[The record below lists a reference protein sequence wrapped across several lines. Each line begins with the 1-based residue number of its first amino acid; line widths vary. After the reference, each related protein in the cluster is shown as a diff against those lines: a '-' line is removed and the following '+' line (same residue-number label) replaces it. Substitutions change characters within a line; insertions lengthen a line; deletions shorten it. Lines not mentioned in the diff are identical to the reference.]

1 MIDAGQ
7 LRKGIAIQLEGKIY
21 QVVEYTHIKIG
32 RGSAQVKLRLRD
44 ARGGGVIERAF
55 QATERF
61 EPAFL
66 DRRDVQ
72 FLYSDGDI
80 YHFMDDESFEQ
91 IELTAERLGDNV
103 KYLKDGLSLALL
115 VHDSDIVSVEL
126 PVAVELEVVE
136 TEPGFKGNTA
146 TGGTKPATL
155 ESGAVVNVPLFM
167 SVGDVVKVDTRT
179 GQYLEKAS

>member
-7 LRKGIAIQLEGKIY
+7 LRKGIAIQLDGKVF

-44 ARGGGVIERAF
+44 ARSGGVVERAF
-55 QATERF
+55 QSTERF

-66 DRRDVQ
+66 EHRPVQ
-72 FLYSDGDI
+72 FLYRDGDV
-80 YHFMDDESFEQ
+80 YHFMDSETFEQ
-91 IELTAERLGDNV
+91 TELRAEKLGDAA
-103 KYLKDGLSLALL
+103 KYLKDGLSLEML
-115 VHDSDIVSVEL
+115 VHDADVVSVEL
-126 PVAVELEVVE
+126 PVAVELTVTE
-136 TEPGFKGNTA
+136 TEPGFRGNTA

-155 ESGAVVNVPLFM
+155 ETGAVVQVPLFM

>member
-7 LRKGIAIQLEGKIY
+7 LRKGIAIQLDGKVF

-44 ARGGGVIERAF
+44 ARSGGVVERAF

-66 DRRDVQ
+66 EHRPVQ
-72 FLYSDGDI
+72 FLYRDGDV
-80 YHFMDDESFEQ
+80 YHFMDSETFEQ
-91 IELTAERLGDNV
+91 MELSAEKLGDAA
-103 KYLKDGLSLALL
+103 KYLKDGLSLEML
-115 VHDSDIVSVEL
+115 VHDADVVSVEL
-126 PVAVELEVVE
+126 PVAVELTVTE
-136 TEPGFKGNTA
+136 TEPGFRGNTA

-155 ESGAVVNVPLFM
+155 ETGAVVQVPLFM

>member
-7 LRKGIAIQLEGKIY
+7 LRKGIAIELEGKIY

-66 DRRDVQ
+66 ERREVQ

-115 VHDSDIVSVEL
+115 VHNSDIVSVEL

-155 ESGAVVNVPLFM
+155 ESGVVVNVPLFM

>member
-7 LRKGIAIQLEGKIY
+7 LRKGIAIQLDGKVF

-44 ARGGGVIERAF
+44 ARSGGVVERAF
-55 QATERF
+55 QSTERF

-66 DRRDVQ
+66 EHRPVQ
-72 FLYSDGDI
+72 FLYRDGDV
-80 YHFMDDESFEQ
+80 YHFMDSETFEQ
-91 IELTAERLGDNV
+91 TELSAEKLGDAA
-103 KYLKDGLSLALL
+103 KYLKDGLSLEML
-115 VHDSDIVSVEL
+115 VHDADVVSVEL
-126 PVAVELEVVE
+126 PVAVELTVTE
-136 TEPGFKGNTA
+136 TEPGFRGNTA

-155 ESGAVVNVPLFM
+155 ETGAVVQVPLFM

>member
-21 QVVEYTHIKIG
+21 QVVEFTHIKIG

-66 DRRDVQ
+66 DRRAVQ

-80 YHFMDDESFEQ
+80 YHFMDDETFEQ
-91 IELTAERLGDNV
+91 MELSAEKLGDNV
-103 KYLKDGLSLALL
+103 KYLKDGLSLDML
-115 VHDSDIVSVEL
+115 VHESDIVSVEL
-126 PVAVELEVVE
+126 PVAVELAVTE

-155 ESGAVVNVPLFM
+155 ESGVVVNVPLFM

>member
-115 VHDSDIVSVEL
+115 VHNSDIVSVEL
-126 PVAVELEVVE
+126 PVAVELGVVE

>member
-21 QVVEYTHIKIG
+21 QVVEFTHIKIG

-66 DRRDVQ
+66 DRRAVQ
-72 FLYSDGDI
+72 FLYSDGDT
-80 YHFMDDESFEQ
+80 YHFMDDETFEQ
-91 IELTAERLGDNV
+91 MELSAEKLGDNV
-103 KYLKDGLSLALL
+103 KYLKDGLSLDML
-115 VHDSDIVSVEL
+115 VHESDIVSVEL
-126 PVAVELEVVE
+126 PVSVELAVTE

-155 ESGAVVNVPLFM
+155 ESGVVVNVPLFM

>member
-115 VHDSDIVSVEL
+115 VHNSDIVSVEL

>member
-7 LRKGIAIQLEGKIY
+7 LRKGIAIQLDGKVF

-44 ARGGGVIERAF
+44 ARSGGVVERAF
-55 QATERF
+55 QSTERF

-66 DRRDVQ
+66 EHRPVQ
-72 FLYSDGDI
+72 FLYRDGDV
-80 YHFMDDESFEQ
+80 YHFMDSETFEQ
-91 IELTAERLGDNV
+91 MELSAEKLGDAA
-103 KYLKDGLSLALL
+103 KYLKDGLSLEML
-115 VHDSDIVSVEL
+115 VHDADVVSVEL
-126 PVAVELEVVE
+126 PVAVELTVTE
-136 TEPGFKGNTA
+136 TEPGFRGNTA

-155 ESGAVVNVPLFM
+155 ETGAVVQVPLFM

>member
-7 LRKGIAIQLEGKIY
+7 LRKGIAIQLDGRLF

-44 ARGGGVIERAF
+44 VRSGGVVERAF

-66 DRRDVQ
+66 ERRQVQ
-72 FLYSDGDI
+72 FLYSDEDV
-80 YHFMDDESFEQ
+80 YHFMDDETYEQ
-91 IELTAERLGDNV
+91 TELPAEKLGDAV
-103 KYLKDGLSLALL
+103 KYLTDGLSLEML
-115 VHDSDIVSVEL
+115 VHDADIVSVEL
-126 PVAVELEVVE
+126 PVAVELTVTE
-136 TEPGFKGNTA
+136 TEPGFRGNTA
-146 TGGTKPATL
+146 SGGTKPATM
-155 ESGAVVNVPLFM
+155 ETGAVVQVPLFIA
-167 SVGDVVKVDTRT
+167 VGDVLKVDTRT

>member
-7 LRKGIAIQLEGKIY
+7 LRKGIAIELEGKLY
-21 QVVEYTHIKIG
+21 QVVEFTHIKIG

-44 ARGGGVIERAF
+44 VRGGGVIERAF

-61 EPAFL
+61 ESAFL
-66 DRRDVQ
+66 DRRAVQ
-72 FLYSDGDI
+72 YLYSDGDT

-91 IELTAERLGDNV
+91 VELDSEKLGDSV
-103 KYLKDGLSLALL
+103 KYLKDGLSLEIL
-115 VHDSDIVSVEL
+115 VHGSDIVSVEL

-155 ESGAVVNVPLFM
+155 ETGVVVNVPLFM
-167 SVGDVVKVDTRT
+167 SVGDRVKVDTRT

>member
-21 QVVEYTHIKIG
+21 QVVEFTHIKIG

-66 DRRDVQ
+66 DRRAVQ
-72 FLYSDGDI
+72 FLYSDGDT
-80 YHFMDDESFEQ
+80 YHFMDDETFEQ
-91 IELTAERLGDNV
+91 MELSAEKLGDNV
-103 KYLKDGLSLALL
+103 KYLKDGLSLDML
-115 VHDSDIVSVEL
+115 VHESDIVSVEL
-126 PVAVELEVVE
+126 PVSVELAVTE

-155 ESGAVVNVPLFM
+155 ESGVVVNVPLFM

-179 GQYLEKAS
+179 GTYVERV